1 MGFNTKYKIILLCR
15 RRKITMKKSLIAGAG
30 VAALAMAFAPV
41 TGVFAAAADPSNLVD
56 TLKLTIAD
64 SCNWTRTL
72 SSTDSDVTIDPSGG
86 TAASSAASRTVVADQ
101 SYTGLAKSTI
111 IAKCNN
117 TKGYKI
123 TGTFTDLTGYTD
135 NTKTTALS
143 NAEKIAYG
151 GNASLAAG
159 TWIAKL
165 GTATTGLAS
174 GTSGNVASTTA
185 SDNMT
190 SGSTYE
196 ITYDVQTAAAQAAG
210 YYEGTATYVFT
221 QNS

>member
-1 MGFNTKYKIILLCR
+1 
-15 RRKITMKKSLIAGAG
+15 MKKLAIAGAS
-30 VAALAMAFAPV
+30 AALAMLPAV
-41 TGVFAAAADPSNLVD
+41 GVFAAAANPSNLVD

-64 SCNWTRTL
+64 SCTWTRTL
-72 SSTDSDVTIDPSGG
+72 ASTDTDVTIDPSGG

-101 SYTGLAKSTI
+101 SYAGFATSTI
-111 IAKCNN
+111 NAKCNN
-117 TKGYKI
+117 AKGYKI

-151 GNASLAAG
+151 GASSLAAG

-165 GTATTGLAS
+165 GSATVGLAS
-174 GTSGNVASTTA
+174 GTSGNVASTTV
-185 SDNMT
+185 SDDMT
-190 SGSTYE
+190 AGSTYTL
-196 ITYDVQTAAAQAAG
+196 TYDIQTAAAQAAG